1 MKNIF
6 THAAVFILLIPSLSP
21 SAVSFEDHIDRL
33 VSAPSKHL
41 GSDKEQYSSFR
52 QVSSF
57 RELTH
62 KAYLWGWPL
71 VYLTNVQRAAS
82 LIQRPGISGGAP
94 VAPVNRLSML
104 TEPVSP
110 EFRSVPC
117 PNPDVIYGF
126 SILDLSVDAVVLQVP
141 DLSNRFWMVQLGD
154 HRTDSFGELGS
165 MYGSK
170 PGFYLIVGP
179 NWKGVAPSSI
189 VEVFRSPTPLAYLIP
204 RVLTRSKEEVLSV
217 QDALSAFSVTPLSK
231 WNGEWKKHDWT
242 KRKWYPALGE
252 STRSRCKSVNPATFF
267 DDLSCVIDSV
277 PPLEGEEPFYE
288 EIRSLL
294 LASQQSDTLTE
305 QLRSRARELESELIE
320 PLFDFSRISPP
331 LPTGWTSVSNGAA
344 FGTDFITRAA
354 VAKSNIFVNRAN
366 EAKYF
371 YLEADGL
378 GQSLQGDRDYT
389 ITFPK
394 GALPPNQGFWSLTIY
409 NSDHRIAPIENAP
422 YALLGTS
429 DKLSYNPDR
438 SVTISITKRKPS
450 SDNSNWIAPP
460 QGRFVLYLRIYVPA
474 EPVLTGAWF
483 PPSVA
488 VEPSVSR
495 PGYLV
500 SAPRDEVPM
509 NPR

>member
-6 THAAVFILLIPSLSP
+6 AILFVTASLIPSFTPATFSSENSPGEPFTATCTHPNNRDQVLSR
-21 SAVSFEDHIDRL
+21 FD
-33 VSAPSKHL
+33 
-41 GSDKEQYSSFR
+41 Q
-52 QVSSF
+52 
-57 RELTH
+57 LTQ
-62 KAYLWGWPL
+62 KAYFWGWPL

-126 SILDLSVDAVVLQVP
+126 SILDLSEDAVVLQVP
-141 DLSNRFWMVQLGD
+141 DLTDRFWLVQLGD

-170 PGFYLIVGP
+170 PGFYMIVGP
-179 NWKGVAPSSI
+179 NWKGVAPPSI
-189 VEVFRSPTPLAYLIP
+189 VEVFQSPTSLAYLIP

-217 QDALSAFSVTPLSK
+217 QDALSEFSVSPLTR
-231 WNGEWKKHDWT
+231 WNGEWKKRDWT

-252 STRSRCKSVNPATFF
+252 STRSRCKSVNPMTFF
-267 DDLSCVIDSV
+267 DDLSSILDSV
-277 PPLEGEEPFYE
+277 PPLEGEESFYK

-294 LASQQSDTLTE
+294 QAAQQSDSLKE
-305 QLRSRARELESELIE
+305 KLRTRARELESSLIE
-320 PLFDFSRISPP
+320 PLFDFSRVGAP

-344 FGTDFITRAA
+344 FGTDFMTRAA

-371 YLEADGL
+371 YLEADGQ
-378 GQSLQGDRDYT
+378 GQSLQGERDYT

-394 GALPPNQGFWSLTIY
+394 GALPPNQGFWSLTAY
-409 NSDHRIAPIENAP
+409 NSDHRIAPVENAP
-422 YALLGTS
+422 YALLGTQ
-429 DKLSYNPDR
+429 DKLSYSADG
-438 SVTISITKRKPS
+438 SVTISISQRKTS
-450 SDNSNWIAPP
+450 SDTENWIAPP
-460 QGRFVLYLRIYVPA
+460 RGRFILYLRIYAPA
-474 EPVLTGAWF
+474 KPVQTGAWH

-488 VEPSVSR
+488 VESSASR
-495 PGYLV
+495 QGFLV
-500 SAPRDEVPM
+500 SATQDEVPM
-509 NPR
+509 DAR

>member
-6 THAAVFILLIPSLSP
+6 VAILVTALLTHSSIPSIFAFENSYAQPFSP
-21 SAVSFEDHIDRL
+21 TNTHPNNRDQAS
-33 VSAPSKHL
+33 L
-41 GSDKEQYSSFR
+41 GFDA
-52 QVSSF
+52 
-57 RELTH
+57 LTK

-71 VYLTNVQRAAS
+71 VYLTNIQRS
-82 LIQRPGISGGAP
+82 SGLIQRPGVSGGAP
-94 VAPVNRLSML
+94 VAPINRLSML

-110 EFRSVPC
+110 DFKSVSC

-126 SILDLSVDAVVLQVP
+126 SILDLSQEAVVLQVP
-141 DLSNRFWMVQLGD
+141 DLSDRFWMVQLGD

-179 NWKGVAPSSI
+179 NWQGVSPSS
-189 VEVFRSPTPLAYLIP
+189 VVQVFRSPTSLAYLIP
-204 RVLTRSKEEVLSV
+204 RVLTRSTEEVLSL
-217 QDALSAFSVTPLSK
+217 QDSLSEFSVAPLSK

-242 KRKWYPALGE
+242 KRKWYPALGVT
-252 STRSRCKSVNPATFF
+252 TRSRCKSVNPDTFF
-267 DDLSCVIDSV
+267 EDLSTVLDSV
-277 PPLEGEEPFYE
+277 PPLRGEEQFYE
-288 EIRSLL
+288 EIQSLL
-294 LASQQSDTLTE
+294 QSAQQSDSLRE
-305 QLRSRARELESELIE
+305 QLRLRARELESEVIE
-320 PLFDFSRISPP
+320 PLFDFSRISSP

-344 FGTDFITRAA
+344 FGTDFVTRVA

-394 GALPPNQGFWSLTIY
+394 EALPPNQGFWSLTAY
-409 NSDHRIAPIENAP
+409 NSDHRISPREKSP

-429 DKLSYNPDR
+429 DKLSYNTDG
-438 SVTISITKRKPS
+438 SVTISITKRKPTS
-450 SDNSNWIAPP
+450 SNSNWIAPP
-460 QGRFVLYLRIYVPA
+460 QGRFVLYLRVYAPA
-474 EPVLTGAWF
+474 EPVLTGEWF

-488 VEPSVSR
+488 VASSVSQH
-495 PGYLV
+495 GLLV
-500 SAPRDEVPM
+500 SAANDEVPM
-509 NPR
+509 DAR